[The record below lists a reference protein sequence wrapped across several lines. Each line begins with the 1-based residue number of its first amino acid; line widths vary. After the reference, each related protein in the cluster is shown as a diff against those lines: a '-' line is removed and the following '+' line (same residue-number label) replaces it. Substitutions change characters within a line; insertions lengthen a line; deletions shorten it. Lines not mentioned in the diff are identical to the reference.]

1 MTVAGAVAGIVVG
14 AVVFVILIIALL
26 IFCCLCRSVF
36 CKLLLQLT

>member
-1 MTVAGAVAGIVVG
+1 MIAAGTIASIVVG

-36 CKLLLQLT
+36 YKLLLQLT